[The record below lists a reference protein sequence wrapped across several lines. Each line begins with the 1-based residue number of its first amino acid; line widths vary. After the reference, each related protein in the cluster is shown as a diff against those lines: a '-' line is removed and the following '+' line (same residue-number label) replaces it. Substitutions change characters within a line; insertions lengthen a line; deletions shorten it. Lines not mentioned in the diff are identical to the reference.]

1 MAQKCFIATN
11 RAEEKVPHL
20 MTDDFIKLLESE
32 IESRA
37 RALAAQMVAANS
49 KPTMPSDIAPNGEL
63 ITPFLIGGKKYLSCQ
78 QVEALLGVKYPALW
92 KWKKDGK
99 LTYRKVGGRLLFDY
113 DDVQQVVKGGVPT

>member
-1 MAQKCFIATN
+1 MAQECFFATN
-11 RAEEKVPHL
+11 RAEGKVRNS
-20 MTDDFIKLLESE
+20 MTDDILKMIESE

-37 RALAAQMVAANS
+37 RVLAAQMVAASS

-63 ITPFLIGGKKYLSCQ
+63 ITPFLVGGKKFLSCQ

-113 DDVQQVVKGGVPT
+113 DDVQQIVKGGVAV